1 MGLIVGKPNSMV
13 YVNWTEADD
22 EDVNVVSFSTMEEAE
37 EFVLV
42 NNLSTIV
49 DISICYGLV
58 D

>member
-1 MGLIVGKPNSMV
+1 MV

-37 EFVLV
+37 EFVLI

-49 DISICYGLV
+49 DINICYGLG
-58 D
+58 DSMMYSGF